1 MTYRNHRCSFFPDPM
16 RLEREKEKR
25 KQSTNVAA
33 MCVLV
38 TMCAGK
44 VHVSYAA
51 IFEKFI
57 RYISSTMYNKES
69 HRPRR
74 HKMLSIMTHVL
85 YDDNCSVCNCR
96 YDIWRVFFIFC
107 SRVKHDKCW
116 SWKIARGGYT
126 RLSLH
131 CTDSSL
137 LITRLISIMQTSY
150 IIRLLLAGFRLDVDL
165 KL

>member
-1 MTYRNHRCSFFPDPM
+1 MFLFSGSNEIG
-16 RLEREKEKR
+16 ERKR
-25 KQSTNVAA
+25 KKKTEYHVAA

-57 RYISSTMYNKES
+57 RYIGSTMYNKES

-107 SRVKHDKCW
+107 SCVKHDKCW